1 MLCFIYCV
9 DIFGCMELIDT
20 NALAAQLTCDCQ
32 SGSIK
37 GHDWE
42 MIVLMGDIFYLLFLS
57 VSGHFSLVST
67 LLYSFFGYK

>member
-1 MLCFIYCV
+1 
-9 DIFGCMELIDT
+9 MELIDT

-42 MIVLMGDIFYLLFLS
+42 MIVHGINSMPHLLKFAAQAANPAS
-57 VSGHFSLVST
+57 SL
-67 LLYSFFGYK
+67 